1 MRKTEREQLVA
12 IPAGTRKR
20 KIAVCMPSDLAE
32 RDEIDSGTQYKP
44 LDGPPSLQQ
53 LIDSLMS
60 QPRKE
65 SVRKKKQ

>member
-1 MRKTEREQLVA
+1 MGKTDDEKLVA
-12 IPAGTRKR
+12 IPVATRRR
-20 KIAVCMPSDLAE
+20 KVAVCMPSELAE
-32 RDEIDSGTQYKP
+32 KDEIDSGRHYNP

-65 SVRKKKQ
+65 TVRKKRD